1 MQRFTQIEETLE
13 PSPRPTVH
21 HPAKGRAWEGGMG
34 GYGLTGKLPVAADGE
49 EADARHKGGGGA
61 HGKHG
66 PRLGWTTVNK
76 GTRGSEVSN

>member
-1 MQRFTQIEETLE
+1 
-13 PSPRPTVH
+13 
-21 HPAKGRAWEGGMG
+21 MG